1 LKKLS
6 ISIISLGLFSS
17 AISQASEK
25 LGSGGL
31 LVPPIFDSK
40 ASAKLVDTA
49 RNLSPS
55 QKPLEVVSTNFK
67 NGDIL
72 FIRSTSVQ
80 SKALEEVTRSK
91 WTHVGIVFRIK
102 STQGVP
108 TLVPSNSKEGLWVV
122 YEAGPRVRFTPVE
135 RFVAGRAF
143 ATLRLKEG
151 LVPPQEKLLF
161 TAAVSR
167 IGNPYDI
174 YFLLSRDGQNKDD
187 LEYCSEL
194 VWYVYQ
200 KALGINLGFQVKIG
214 SQKLDGP
221 EAEKLMKERFNRA
234 DAPLTVGKW
243 KEQYVIPPESQFVS
257 PLLKRVDMQN

>member
-1 LKKLS
+1 VKKRLITLFIKS
-6 ISIISLGLFSS
+6 ALFSS
-17 AISQASEK
+17 AITQAGEK
-25 LGSGGL
+25 IGSGGL
-31 LVPPIFDSK
+31 LLPPIVDSK
-40 ASAKLVDTA
+40 ASAELVDTA

-55 QKPLEVVSTNFK
+55 RKPLEVVSTKFK

-72 FIRSTSVQ
+72 FIRSTSMQ

-102 STQGVP
+102 SNRGVP
-108 TLVPSNSKEGLWVV
+108 TLVPSNSKEGRWVV
-122 YEAGPRVRFTPVE
+122 YEGGPRVRFNPVE
-135 RFVAGRAF
+135 RFVAGKAF
-143 ATLRLKEG
+143 ATLRLKED

-174 YFLLSRDGQNKDD
+174 YFLLSRDGQNKDNF
-187 LEYCSEL
+187 EYCSEL

-200 KALGINLGFQVKIG
+200 KALGINLGYQVKIG
-214 SQKLDGP
+214 SLKLDGP
-221 EAEKLMKERFNRA
+221 EAQKLMKERFSRA
-234 DAPLTVGKW
+234 GAPLTVEKW

-257 PLLKRVDMQN
+257 PLLKRIDI